1 MTARDELQQW
11 VDDIDR
17 LYAEE
22 GLSDA
27 THEMMHVD
35 LARQVLV
42 EMDEAHTWDGI
53 MSLLDEH
60 YPTDIF
66 PHFAGKP
73 DNPDRDPGPRIL
85 SLIREVD
92 RLRADAEGSGQ

>member
-35 LARQVLV
+35 LARQVLA
-42 EMDEAHTWDGI
+42 EMDEARQVRHDAA
-53 MSLLDEH
+53 
-60 YPTDIF
+60 Y
-66 PHFAGKP
+66 AA
-73 DNPDRDPGPRIL
+73 N
-85 SLIREVD
+85 
-92 RLRADAEGSGQ
+92 AAANAAEGKTHDHH